1 MFEFIKFIKSVFS
14 SMWWILSI
22 CRFFSFLE
30 SFFGFKILKIRSLP
44 LLLFFRTQI
53 ISTLE
58 FSCIFSISTTFF
70 SDAFYSVTCFSFS
83 WFSPP
88 SLCSYLLL
96 NFHLNLFSLVIY
108 SFGWLSLTS
117 VFFLSSVSSLA
128 FLPVCLFPFL
138 VFTFLILGCFIL
150 KDIFKCL

>member
-108 SFGWLSLTS
+108 SFEMVVFDFS
-117 VFFLSSVSSLA
+117 FFLEFSQLSCIST
-128 FLPVCLFPFL
+128 CLSIS
-138 VFTFLILGCFIL
+138 ILSFYISDFRMFYI
-150 KDIFKCL
+150 KRHI

>member
-96 NFHLNLFSLVIY
+96 NFYLNLFSLVIY
-108 SFGWLSLTS
+108 SFEMVVFDFS
-117 VFFLSSVSSLA
+117 FFLEFSQLSCISTC
-128 FLPVCLFPFL
+128 LPIS
-138 VFTFLILGCFIL
+138 ILSFYISDFRMFYI
-150 KDIFKCL
+150 KRHI